1 MRWHTHTLTYIHM
14 YLHLCWFVL
23 VCVHVSRSPFCV
35 LQVYPRRR
43 RRDQR
48 KRWASATRTK
58 QRHFS
63 SLHVCICV
71 CVSALALCAVF
82 TLWNREISTEKRAH
96 TNAANAGRRRWAE
109 RDTHSKY
116 THMHTAESTF
126 TVAIIGCASSPSL
139 IFAPY
144 RVNCVIN
151 VD

>member
-1 MRWHTHTLTYIHM
+1 MRWHTHTYIA
-14 YLHLCWFVL
+14 FVL
-23 VCVHVSRSPFCV
+23 ICTCCVCVHVSRSPFCV

-63 SLHVCICV
+63 SLHVCV

-109 RDTHSKY
+109 LDTHSKY
-116 THMHTAESTF
+116 THMHTVKSMYIYRCNHRQRV
-126 TVAIIGCASSPSL
+126 VAIIDFGVLPCKL
-139 IFAPY
+139 RY
-144 RVNCVIN
+144 KCWLT
-151 VD
+151 